1 MRYAHVTLSQTVVF
15 LMAWLL
21 CSPALAQPRESQAPA
36 TSPDVAAPLETA
48 PLETGASETAKPAAA
63 APETG
68 EPAAAAT
75 RQARVP
81 VPEPSEK
88 AQRYHRTGNWLWGA
102 WTVWGLLVP
111 AVILFTGISARLRNA
126 ARAIGRRWY
135 FTLVAYLALFL
146 VLMFVIDLPLAYYTS
161 FVRPHAYGLS
171 NQTFDK
177 WFGDA
182 LKELAVGIAG
192 GALLI
197 WIPYLL
203 LAKSPRRWWFYTS
216 LAAVPVMFLVMFVTP
231 MWIDPLF
238 NDFGPMRDTVLE
250 SRILALADRAGI
262 EDSRVFEVNKSI
274 DTKAVNAY
282 VTGFM
287 GSKRIVLWDTIVD
300 KLTPEQLLFVMGH
313 EMGHY
318 VLGHVWKTIVF
329 FAFVALVTLYAA
341 HRLAHGMLARYGAR
355 FGFDRLSDVAS
366 LPLLLLL
373 VNLLGFLVTPV
384 AMWHSRQMEHESDIF
399 GLEIT
404 QDNHAA
410 AMAFVRL
417 QQENL
422 GVPRPGWLVRTWRA
436 SHPVL
441 GDRIDFAN
449 DYHPWHEGQPL
460 AYGRFFGGSGDRRIR

>member
-1 MRYAHVTLSQTVVF
+1 MRPWVPAVLC
-15 LMAWLL
+15 ALL
-21 CSPALAQPRESQAPA
+21 LTGALGAQHPAAPPAL
-36 TSPDVAAPLETA
+36 
-48 PLETGASETAKPAAA
+48 PAATTPPSPGSPTSA
-63 APETG
+63 V
-68 EPAAAAT
+68 EPGSHADDASQDSLVVTRPDAT
-75 RQARVP
+75 TDPTTRVP

-88 AQRYHRTGNWLWGA
+88 ALRYHRSGNWLWAVGVA
-102 WTVWGLLVP
+102 WGLLVP
-111 AVILFTGISARLRNA
+111 AVILFTGFSARLRDM

-135 FTLVAYLALFL
+135 FTLVAYVALYTA
-146 VLMFVIDLPLAYYTS
+146 LMFVIDLPLSYYAG
-161 FVRPHAYGLS
+161 FVRPHEYGLS

-177 WFGDA
+177 WFSDS
-182 LKELAVGIAG
+182 LKELAVGLVA

-216 LAAVPVMFLVMFVTP
+216 LAAIPVMFLLIFVTP

-238 NDFGPMRDTVLE
+238 NDFGPMKDKVLE
-250 SRILALADRAGI
+250 ARILHLADRAGI
-262 EDSRVFEVNKSI
+262 EGGRVFEVNKSV

-287 GSKRIVLWDTIVD
+287 GSKRIVLWDTIIA
-300 KLTPEQLLFVMGH
+300 KLTPDQLLFVMGH

-329 FAFVALVTLYAA
+329 LSLVGLVTLYVA
-341 HRLAHGMLARYGAR
+341 HRLAQGIITRHKAR
-355 FGFDRLSDVAS
+355 FGFDRLGDVAS

-373 VNLLGFLVTPV
+373 LNFLGFFVTPV
-384 AMWHSRQMEHESDIF
+384 VMWHSRQMEHESDTF

-404 QDNHAA
+404 QNNNAA

-422 GVPRPGWLVRTWRA
+422 GVPRPGWIVRTWRA
-436 SHPVL
+436 SHPVA

-449 DYHPWHEGQPL
+449 DYHPWRDGHPL
-460 AYGRFFGGSGDRRIR
+460 VYGERFR